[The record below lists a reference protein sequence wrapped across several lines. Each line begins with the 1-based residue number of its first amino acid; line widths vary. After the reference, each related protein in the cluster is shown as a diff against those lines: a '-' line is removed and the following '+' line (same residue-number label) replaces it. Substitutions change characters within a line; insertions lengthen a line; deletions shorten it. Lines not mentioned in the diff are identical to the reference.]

1 MDNEISFLETEQRNN
16 RTKNLSNSS
25 TLKIVE
31 MINHE
36 DQLVPKLVLKEKHE
50 IAKVIDL
57 AYEQLK
63 HYQGRI
69 IYMGAGTSGRIG
81 VLDATEIWPT
91 FGVKDRIIGLIAGGL
106 KAIYSAIEGAEDDE
120 KQAINDLKAINFN
133 QNDILIGI
141 AASGRTPYVI
151 SGLKYAKSLQA
162 KTAFITN
169 AKAKIDHKYLDGLIT
184 VITGAE
190 AITGSTRMKAGTAQK
205 LICNMISSS
214 VMIKLGYVESNYMIN
229 LVPSNYKLEKRCKN
243 IIYNIT
249 KADQSIIDNY
259 FNQTRNVKMTLI
271 MIQHNV
277 SKIKA
282 EKIYKELY
290 GYN

>member
-36 DQLVPKLVLKEKHE
+36 DQLVPKLVLKEKQE

-69 IYMGAGTSGRIG
+69 VYMGAGTSGRIG

-106 KAIYSAIEGAEDDE
+106 KAIYSAIEGAEDNE